1 MRIVGV
7 IPARLAST
15 RFPGKPLAPILGM
28 PMIGHVFHRSRMS
41 RQLEEVYVATCDGE
55 IAEYAD
61 SIGAPWIMTSAAHER
76 AADRTAEALLAT
88 EQLTGDR
95 VDIVVMIQGDEPMV
109 TPDMIDQAVIPL
121 IEDPSI
127 LVSNL
132 MFRLQSRAEQE
143 DVNEVK
149 VVVDQQD
156 FALYFSRE
164 PIPSW
169 KKGAKA
175 LPMYKQVC
183 VMPFRRDF
191 LLRFNALP
199 PTPLEIAES
208 VDMLRVLE
216 HGGKVKMIET
226 KQLTYSVDTEEDR
239 HQVEAVMQSD
249 PLVSLYPRLAGR
261 KRET

>member
-1 MRIVGV
+1 MRIVGI
-7 IPARLAST
+7 IPARMASS

-41 RQLEEVYVATCDGE
+41 CKLEQVYVATCDRE
-55 IAEYAD
+55 IGEYAS
-61 SIGAPWIMTSAAHER
+61 SIGVPWILTSPSHER
-76 AADRTAEALLAT
+76 AVDRMAEALLLI
-88 EQLTGDR
+88 EHQTGSR
-95 VDIVVMIQGDEPMV
+95 VDIVVMVQGDEPMV
-109 TPDMIDQAVIPL
+109 TPEMIDQALIPL

-127 LVSNL
+127 LVTNL
-132 MFRLQSRAEQE
+132 MSSLQSRVEQE
-143 DVNEVK
+143 DINEVK
-149 VVVDQQD
+149 VVVDQHG

-183 VMPFRRDF
+183 IMPFQRDF

-199 PTPLEIAES
+199 PTPLEMAES

-216 HGGKVKMIET
+216 HGGKVKMVET
-226 KQLTYSVDTEEDR
+226 KCLTFSVDTEEDR
-239 HQVEAVMQSD
+239 QHVEALMQTD
-249 PLVSLYPRLAGR
+249 PLVSSYHPDRTSRG
-261 KRET
+261 

>member
-15 RFPGKPLAPILGM
+15 RFPRKPLAHILGM
-28 PMIGHVFHRSRMS
+28 PMIGHVFYRSRMS
-41 RQLEEVYVATCDGE
+41 QRLEAVYVATCDEE
-55 IAEYAD
+55 IAKYAD
-61 SIGAPWIMTSAAHER
+61 SIGAPWIMTASTHER
-76 AADRTAEALLAT
+76 ATDRTAEALLVI
-88 EQLTGDR
+88 ERQTGGR
-95 VDIVVMIQGDEPMV
+95 VDIVVLIQGDEPMV

-121 IEDPSI
+121 IEDTSI
-127 LVSNL
+127 QVSNL
-132 MFRLQSRAEQE
+132 MSGLRSREEQE

-175 LPMYKQVC
+175 LAMYKQVC
-183 VMPFRRDF
+183 VMPFRRDY

-199 PTPLEIAES
+199 PTPLEICES

-216 HGGKVKMIET
+216 HGDKVKMIET
-226 KQLTYSVDTEEDR
+226 KHLTYSVDTEEDR
-239 HQVEAVMQSD
+239 RHVEDLMRTDALE
-249 PLVSLYPRLAGR
+249 PLYHELAGR
-261 KRET
+261 KNKA